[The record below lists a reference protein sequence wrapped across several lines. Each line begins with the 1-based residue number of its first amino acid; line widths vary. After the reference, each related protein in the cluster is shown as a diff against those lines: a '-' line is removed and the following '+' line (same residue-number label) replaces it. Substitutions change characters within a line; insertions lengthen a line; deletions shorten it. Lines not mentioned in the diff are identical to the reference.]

1 MIQNLLIKIL
11 IGVGV
16 VFLCGVLGY
25 LKYENGQLRVD
36 LAHSEKMQSELLFLC
51 NANKQTQ
58 DKVASALMLSKEP
71 ATIESFKGV
80 VDILFENKINK
91 K

>member
-11 IGVGV
+11 IGIGV
-16 VFLCGVLGY
+16 VFLCGLLGY
-25 LKYENGQLRVD
+25 LKYENRQLRAD
-36 LAHSEKMQSELLFLC
+36 LAHSEKMQSELLWLC
-51 NANKQTQ
+51 GANKQTQ
-58 DKVASALMLSKEP
+58 DKVTSALMLSKEP

-80 VDILFENKINK
+80 VDILFEGK

>member
-16 VFLCGVLGY
+16 VFLCGLLGY
-25 LKYENGQLRVD
+25 LKYENRQLRSD
-36 LAHSEKMQSELLFLC
+36 LAHNEKMQAELLWLC
-51 NANKQTQ
+51 GANKQTQ
-58 DKVASALMLSKEP
+58 DKVTSALMLSKEP

-80 VDILFENKINK
+80 VDILFEGK

>member
-16 VFLCGVLGY
+16 VFLCGLLGY
-25 LKYENGQLRVD
+25 LKYENRQLRSD
-36 LAHSEKMQSELLFLC
+36 LAHSGKMQAELLWLC
-51 NANKQTQ
+51 GANKQTQ
-58 DKVASALMLSKEP
+58 DKVTSALMLSKEP
-71 ATIESFKGV
+71 ATIDSFKGV
-80 VDILFENKINK
+80 VDILFEGK

>member
-16 VFLCGVLGY
+16 VFLCALLGY
-25 LKYENGQLRVD
+25 LKYENRQLRAD
-36 LAHSEKMQSELLFLC
+36 LAHNEKMQAELLWLC
-51 NANKQTQ
+51 GANKQTQ
-58 DKVASALMLSKEP
+58 DKVTSALMLSKEP

-80 VDILFENKINK
+80 VDILFEGK

>member
-16 VFLCGVLGY
+16 VFLCGLLGY
-25 LKYENGQLRVD
+25 LKYENRQLRAD
-36 LAHSEKMQSELLFLC
+36 LAHSEKTQAELLWIC
-51 NANKQTQ
+51 VANKQTQ
-58 DKVASALMLSKEP
+58 VRVTRALMLRKEP

-80 VDILFENKINK
+80 VDILFEGK